1 MPVAIL
7 PTGDFDLA
15 ETQLEK
21 LERQYAQAKN
31 RLQAAKARET
41 TKQRK
46 LDARRKIILGGAL
59 LDLAGRDEGAA
70 AMVDRLLRNLPR
82 EQDRKAFDGWT
93 VTPSVAPAPES
104 DPPTSR
110 QDDSA
115 NGNDPA

>member
-21 LERQYAQAKN
+21 LERQYEQARN
-31 RLQAAKARET
+31 RLQAAKARES

-59 LDLAGRDEGAA
+59 LDLADRDEGAA

-82 EQDRKAFDGWT
+82 EQDRKTFDGWKLA
-93 VTPSVAPAPES
+93 PSSPALE
-104 DPPTSR
+104 TGQQTAM

-115 NGNDPA
+115 KGNDPA

>member
-1 MPVAIL
+1 M
-7 PTGDFDLA
+7 A

-31 RLQAAKARET
+31 RLQAAKAREA

-59 LDLAGRDEGAA
+59 LDLAGRDESAA

-82 EQDRKAFDGWT
+82 EQDRKAFDGWA
-93 VTPSVAPAPES
+93 VARTSPAPES
-104 DPPTSR
+104 DPLTAM
-110 QDDSA
+110 QD
-115 NGNDPA
+115 NGAKGDDPA

>member
-1 MPVAIL
+1 M
-7 PTGDFDLA
+7 A

-59 LDLAGRDEGAA
+59 LDLAGRDESAA
-70 AMVDRLLRNLPR
+70 AMVNRLLRNLPR
-82 EQDRKAFDGWT
+82 EQDRRTFDSWA
-93 VTPSVAPAPES
+93 VALSSPAPES
-104 DPPTSR
+104 DPPTGM
-110 QDDSA
+110 QDDGA
-115 NGNDPA
+115 KKNDPA